1 MKILSCPL
9 CEDANISIVETIETA
24 ELISLYKSSYKTDV
38 RPYFTGINTVN
49 LCSCE
54 ACQLMFYS
62 PVVLGDGMFYD
73 KLQKNKNY
81 YPKHKQEFDIA
92 KQYIQKTDKVLE
104 VGSGAGY
111 FGDLI
116 KVDNYTGLEFSN
128 DAIEA
133 AHKKGLNVINESLA
147 IHTQH
152 HANSYDV
159 VCSFQVLEH
168 IDDPNNFI
176 ADCIK
181 CLKPNGKLIFAVPSE
196 GSFLSDAPNQFLN
209 APPHHATRWCDT
221 TFEKIATLFD
231 IKLIAIKHDVFW
243 ENFRRYYFRLL
254 MFHKLRKIFG
264 LPFKRYDTSLKFK
277 LIYATAYISSRVFD
291 AFKKTAIDGPHVTV
305 IYEKTLNL

>member
-1 MKILSCPL
+1 MKTPSCPL
-9 CEDANISIVETIETA
+9 CENTNISIVETIETA
-24 ELISLYKSSYKTDV
+24 ELIALYKSSYKTDV
-38 RPYFTGINTVN
+38 RPYFTGMNTLN

-62 PVVLGDGMFYD
+62 PLVLGDGMFYD
-73 KLQKNKNY
+73 MLQKNKNY
-81 YPKHKQEFDIA
+81 YPIHKQEFDIA
-92 KQYIQKTDKVLE
+92 KIYIQKTDKVLE
-104 VGSGAGY
+104 IGSGAGY

-133 AHKKGLNVINESLA
+133 AHKKGLNIINESLA

-168 IDDPNNFI
+168 IADPNNFI

-196 GSFLSDAPNQFLN
+196 GSFLSNAPNQFLN
-209 APPHHATRWCDT
+209 APPHHATRWRDA
-221 TFEKIATLFD
+221 TFEKITTLFD
-231 IKLIAIKHDVFW
+231 VKLIAIKHDVFW
-243 ENFRRYYFRLL
+243 ENSRRYYFRLL
-254 MFHKLRKIFG
+254 MFHKLRKIAD

-277 LIYATAYISSRVFD
+277 LIDASAYIMSNVLD
-291 AFKKTAIDGPHVTV
+291 AFKKTAVDGPHVTV
-305 IYEKTLNL
+305 IYEKK